1 MPTSVHLGSYEGRQ
15 AEVRQLK
22 PPPPP
27 IEVFRNIYKDR
38 PYRVNLEIS
47 EFSAIC
53 PKTSLPDYGVL
64 YIAYYPRDYC
74 IELKSLKEYILFYRN
89 IGIFQENA
97 ANRIRD
103 DFIQACK
110 PLSLRL
116 HLDYNVRG
124 GIKTRVSLIYKKGHK
139 KLEKSQAN

>member
-1 MPTSVHLGSYEGRQ
+1 MAASVSVHYGSYEGRQ
-15 AEVRQLK
+15 EQVRNFS

-27 IEVFRNIYKDR
+27 IEVFQNIYKDR
-38 PYRVNLEIS
+38 PYRVDLDIP

-53 PKTSLPDYGVL
+53 PKTSLPDYGL
-64 YIAYYPRDYC
+64 LHISYYPRDYC

-89 IGIFQENA
+89 LGIFQENA

-110 PLSLRL
+110 PLRLRL
-116 HLDYNVRG
+116 RLDYNVRG
-124 GIKTRVSLIYKKGHK
+124 GIKTRVSLSYK
-139 KLEKSQAN
+139 ES